1 MIIYP
6 SVDELL
12 KKVNSKYSLCS
23 LAAKREIDLQVNQNP
38 MLLEYKSPKYIGQAL
53 EEIISD
59 DLTIDP
65 NSVSEE

>member
-23 LAAKREIDLQVNQNP
+23 LAAKRAIDLQVNQNP

-53 EEIISD
+53 EEIIS
-59 DLTIDP
+59 
-65 NSVSEE
+65 